1 MMNELKKMSDKIK
14 AFIALTLVVIILSG
28 CCNDNQYYVTKNRL
42 AEAEAVC
49 AGNGGLNY
57 VISERTHTEG
67 DGNYWKLH
75 YNVRGV
81 CTNKVEFKYYT
92 VEKQERK

>member
-1 MMNELKKMSDKIK
+1 MMNELKKTSDKIK

-28 CCNDNQYYVTKNRL
+28 CYNDDQYFVTKSRM

-57 VISERTHTEG
+57 VISERTNTEI
-67 DGNYWKLH
+67 DGNYLKSH

-81 CTNKVEFKYYT
+81 CTNNVEFKYYT
-92 VEKQERK
+92 VEKQER